1 MYHRVTVSHNKREKN
16 KPDIFLKQ
24 QGKYYISFLK
34 IKMKLIGF
42 VRVDD
47 EEET

>member
-1 MYHRVTVSHNKREKN
+1 MQHERKKN
-16 KPDIFLKQ
+16 KPDMFWKQ
-24 QGKYYISFLK
+24 QGKYYIYFLK

-47 EEET
+47 EQET